1 MAKKTKC
8 IIGSIKYRNAS
19 MVKKVPFPVLGGKLL
34 NYIII
39 SKNKLQDFESKYLP
53 YEIGKIGRL
62 EVKYK
67 AWLVSV

>member
-1 MAKKTKC
+1 
-8 IIGSIKYRNAS
+8 